1 MNHCYLRLK
10 LHLLLTMINR
20 SIPADPSEKRTR
32 MYFRYTYIHIYI
44 YIYMQSLKQCALL
57 VITTMTLWQL
67 MHLGT
72 WCMSCHKVTMVI
84 TGRANFSHDF
94 MIAYRFHSSCFCEIW
109 AFCVL
114 WIMYD
119 HLYIYIYGNI
129 CIYIWYIYTYI
140 HTYIHIYKIY
150 AYNIIIG
157 QL

>member
-32 MYFRYTYIHIYI
+32 MYFRYIYIHI

-72 WCMSCHKVTMVI
+72 WCMSCHKVTVVI
-84 TGRANFSHDF
+84 TGRANFFHDF

-109 AFCVL
+109 ALCVL
-114 WIMYD
+114 WITYD
-119 HLYIYIYGNI
+119 HFYIYIY
-129 CIYIWYIYTYI
+129 IYMYIYLIYIYT
-140 HTYIHIYKIY
+140 
-150 AYNIIIG
+150 
-157 QL
+157 